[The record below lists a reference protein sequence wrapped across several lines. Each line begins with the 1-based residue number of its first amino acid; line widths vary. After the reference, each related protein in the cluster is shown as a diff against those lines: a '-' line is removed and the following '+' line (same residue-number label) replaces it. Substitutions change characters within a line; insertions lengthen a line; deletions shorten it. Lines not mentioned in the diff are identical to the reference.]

1 MYFIGCLLYVT
12 LSAYRLYGNFGKKFP
27 SNGTGIFLGTKNR
40 NGIELYHLQNTGQFF
55 AFSRLEACT
64 GNPNNGTKNFRL
76 FGKNRK
82 KVRPRKVL
90 LFPENSYR
98 DEPFHL
104 NCLRNFLVFHTNGK
118 RSLSKLNLIRNP
130 GMFCLWNSESLGY
143 GIPNTAQR
151 IWNPANDWNPEYK
164 FH

>member
-1 MYFIGCLLYVT
+1 MVLVFFLAPKT
-12 LSAYRLYGNFGKKFP
+12 
-27 SNGTGIFLGTKNR
+27 GTGLSCTIYKIPVN
-40 NGIELYHLQNTGQFF
+40 
-55 AFSRLEACT
+55 FSLSLDLKPALVIQT
-64 GNPNNGTKNFRL
+64 NGTKNFRL

-164 FH
+164 FY

>member
-1 MYFIGCLLYVT
+1 MVLVFFLAPKT
-12 LSAYRLYGNFGKKFP
+12 
-27 SNGTGIFLGTKNR
+27 GTGLSCTIYKIPVN
-40 NGIELYHLQNTGQFF
+40 
-55 AFSRLEACT
+55 FSLSLDLKPALVIQT
-64 GNPNNGTKNFRL
+64 NGTKNFRL
-76 FGKNRK
+76 FDKNRK

-104 NCLRNFLVFHTNGK
+104 NSLRNFLVFHTNGK

-151 IWNPANDWNPEYK
+151 I
-164 FH
+164 